1 MYIFAD
7 LCLALFGFKYGR
19 RFFVVYPATFS
30 GKDLTVLLQNTSF
43 IGPRFKR
50 RSPAPYLLAL
60 LLLAQA
66 SFSVYLS
73 SQPDKSEIFP
83 LWGQLVLLAV
93 TAVVTFVRIRP
104 IEWIMEHVPGL
115 LLIGFSI
122 ASALQMDLSIKNDL
136 QTMAPIGYIWGAL
149 IALSIYLILYACIG
163 RAWIAGI
170 AGSTL
175 FTLWAI
181 ASYYTLVFH
190 GLPLSPSDLF
200 SAGTALDVMGT
211 YDFSPT
217 PYIGQI
223 LCLYVCCLALAI
235 ALHYPRNRRS
245 WKVALPLRAGLL
257 VVSIVWI
264 VWGCMGSLA
273 KLAGFRLSEWNWKEN
288 YYQFGYLQVTCMKLA
303 QLRFDPPYGYSDQ
316 AVADLAEEVENAS
329 TTDSTLPNLI
339 LIVNESWFDWRQVT
353 EFTTDQ
359 PVTPYLDSLIES
371 DSVVHG
377 FTVGPLYASGTSTTE
392 YELLTSNSTSMFP
405 SVTPFTQQNLTSVN
419 SLPRY
424 LSALGYA
431 NASFHPASPQ
441 NYNRSTAYP
450 ALGFENSYWWNW
462 EDYNSLNDAGLLSN
476 DPYAFHGGLSDLS
489 CFEVMEHLFE
499 QRDSSQPL
507 FLYNLTYQN
516 HGGYL
521 QFDFNGGDFALDD
534 ADHVRLLDGFDGL
547 EPQAEEYLSS
557 IRYTDIA
564 FQQLTEY
571 FSEVDEP
578 VMICMVGDHAPPLGE
593 VQSSYTD
600 FEYEL
605 RSRGTPFVIWANYPI
620 EGQDV
625 GYISMISLTP
635 LFLQT
640 AGIELSDYYQSIVDM
655 SEEVPLL
662 SRDFY
667 LLAGEIEPRIGDY
680 SSAEISP
687 LSLRRCLYFEYN
699 NVARSA
705 KRLDS
710 LFLPHSLA
718 G

>member
-1 MYIFAD
+1 M
-7 LCLALFGFKYGR
+7 
-19 RFFVVYPATFS
+19 P
-30 GKDLTVLLQNTSF
+30 QNASL
-43 IGPRFKR
+43 IGPRFKLK
-50 RSPAPYLLAL
+50 SPTPYLLAL

-66 SFSVYLS
+66 AFSICLSF
-73 SQPDKSEIFP
+73 QPDKSDIFP
-83 LWGQLVLLAV
+83 LCGQLLLLTV
-93 TAVVTFVRIRP
+93 TALFTFVRIRP
-104 IEWIMEHVPGL
+104 IEWVMKHIPGL
-115 LLIGFSI
+115 LLAALAV
-122 ASALQMDLSIKNDL
+122 ASALQMDLSIKNNM
-136 QTMAPIGYIWGAL
+136 QTMVPIGYIWSAL
-149 IALSIYLILYACIG
+149 IAFSIYLILYACIG

-170 AGSTL
+170 VGSTL

-235 ALHYPRNRRS
+235 ALHYPRHRRS
-245 WKVALPLRAGLL
+245 WKIALPLRAGLL
-257 VVSIVWI
+257 VASVVWI

-273 KLAGFRLSEWNWKEN
+273 KQAGFWLNEWNWKEN
-288 YYQFGYLQVTCMKLA
+288 YYQFGYLQVTCMKVA

-316 AVADLAEEVENAS
+316 AVVDLAAEVENTS
-329 TTDSTLPNLI
+329 VSSDTLPNVI

-359 PVTPYLDSLIES
+359 PVTPYLDSLTES

-392 YELLTSNSTSMFP
+392 YEVLTSNSTSMFP
-405 SVTPFTQQNLTSVN
+405 SVTPFTQQNLSLVN

-431 NASFHPASPQ
+431 NASFHPASSQ

-450 ALGFENSYWWNW
+450 ALGFENSYWWSWN
-462 EDYNSLNDAGLLSN
+462 DYNCLNDAGLLSN
-476 DPYAFHGGLSDLS
+476 DPFTFHGGLSDQS
-489 CFEVMEHLFE
+489 CFEVLEHLFE
-499 QRDSSQPL
+499 QRDPSQPL

-521 QFDFNGGDFALDD
+521 QFEFNGGDFALDD
-534 ADHVRLLDGFDGL
+534 ADHVRLLEGFEGL

-557 IRYTDIA
+557 IRYTDMA

-571 FSEVDEP
+571 FAEVEEP
-578 VMICMVGDHAPPLGE
+578 VIICMVGDHAPPLGD
-593 VQSSYTD
+593 VQSSYTG
-600 FEYEL
+600 FEYQL
-605 RSRGTPFVIWANYPI
+605 RSRGTPFIIWANYPI
-620 EGQDV
+620 EGQDA

-635 LFLQT
+635 LLLQT
-640 AGIELSDYYQSIVDM
+640 AGIELSDYYQSVVDM
-655 SEEVPLL
+655 SEDIPLL

-667 LLAGEIEPRIGDY
+667 LPAGATEPLIGDY
-680 SSAEISP
+680 SSSEISP
-687 LSLRRCLYFEYN
+687 LSLRRYLYFEYN

-705 KRLDS
+705 QRVDS
-710 LFLPHSLA
+710 LFLPCSLA